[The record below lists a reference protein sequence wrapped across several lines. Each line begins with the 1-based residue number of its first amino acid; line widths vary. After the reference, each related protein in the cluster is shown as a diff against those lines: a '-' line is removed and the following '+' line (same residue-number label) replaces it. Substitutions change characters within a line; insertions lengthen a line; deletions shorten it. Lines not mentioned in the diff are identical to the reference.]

1 MMLIASLESSILLTA
16 NAQSDEKSEKS
27 ADTEKSDEKSEKSAD
42 TEKSDEKSEK
52 SADTEKSDA
61 DSSNNTEINVPVAK
75 MVYQNKSYEMSPF
88 VVMDN
93 ENLEKINFPH
103 LPDDFEPEVTIS
115 PEDTIS
121 FSFLTKPREINAFF
135 IDYDADTT
143 EMTPL
148 HRVGK
153 TQFSFGDVYGP
164 NTLELRVIY
173 PDGKYVTYTCLIE
186 VDKPEVQ
193 EVALDSS
200 NISTMSTDD
209 NNIMST
215 DMLNISTMSTDDNN
229 IMSTDM
235 LNSNNN
241 DDDSY
246 QSFESN
252 DPDSSGFGQVSP
264 TEEHVVNQ
272 YDNLVNS
279 TNGQHHEELNFPNS
293 EQQSTK
299 TCEYN
304 EIPIMDVQTDTNNV
318 NNTNGNST
326 ESHKPR
332 WTALDL
338 GQEQYICGLKVS
350 FVNVDNEIKFF
361 TLEFSNDGKKYT
373 AAEYYSSTGTNS
385 PSEIYDLKEG
395 PIKAR
400 FIKITEL
407 DMTESIAW
415 ISDLIVL
422 GNAQL

>member
-1 MMLIASLESSILLTA
+1 MLTA
-16 NAQSDEKSEKS
+16 NAQSDENSEKS
-27 ADTEKSDEKSEKSAD
+27 TDTQSDENSEKS
-42 TEKSDEKSEK
+42 TETKKP
-52 SADTEKSDA
+52 DA
-61 DSSNNTEINVPVAK
+61 DSSNKIEVNVPVAK

-93 ENLEKINFPH
+93 ENLERINFPH

-115 PEDTIS
+115 PEDSIS
-121 FSFLTKPREINAFF
+121 FTFLTKPREINAFF
-135 IDYDADTT
+135 VDYDADTT

-186 VDKPEVQ
+186 VDKPEVK

-200 NISTMSTDD
+200 NISTMSTEDNINAMSTD
-209 NNIMST
+209 NNIVSS
-215 DMLNISTMSTDDNN
+215 DMLNN
-229 IMSTDM
+229 
-235 LNSNNN
+235 NNN
-241 DDDSY
+241 DDAS
-246 QSFESN
+246 QSFES
-252 DPDSSGFGQVSP
+252 DDFDSSSFGQVSP
-264 TEEHVVNQ
+264 TEEHLINQ
-272 YDNLVNS
+272 YDNLVDT
-279 TNGQHHEELNFPNS
+279 TNVQQNEELDFVNS
-293 EQQSTK
+293 EQKSTN

-318 NNTNGNST
+318 NGTNGNST
-326 ESHKPR
+326 ESHTPR

-338 GQEQYICGLKVS
+338 GQEQNICGLKVS
-350 FVNVDNEIKFF
+350 FANVDNEIKFF
-361 TLEFSNDGKKYT
+361 TLEFSNDGENYT
-373 AAEYYSSTGTNS
+373 PAEYYSSTGTNS

-407 DMTESIAW
+407 DITESIQW
-415 ISDLIVL
+415 ISDLVVL
-422 GNAQL
+422 GNAAL

>member
-1 MMLIASLESSILLTA
+1 MMLIASLESTILLTA
-16 NAQSDEKSEKS
+16 NAQSDENTES
-27 ADTEKSDEKSEKSAD
+27 ADS
-42 TEKSDEKSEK
+42 
-52 SADTEKSDA
+52 EKSDA
-61 DSSNNTEINVPVAK
+61 NGSTKMEINVPVAK

-88 VVMDN
+88 VVMEN
-93 ENLEKINFPH
+93 ENLERINFPH
-103 LPDDFEPEVTIS
+103 LPDDFEPVVTIS

-135 IDYDADTT
+135 VDYDADTT

-148 HRVGK
+148 HRIGK
-153 TQFSFGDVYGP
+153 TQFSSADVYGLK
-164 NTLELRVIY
+164 TLELRVIY
-173 PDGKYVTYTCLIE
+173 PDGKYVTYTCLIG

-193 EVALDSS
+193 EVALDS
-200 NISTMSTDD
+200 
-209 NNIMST
+209 NNV
-215 DMLNISTMSTDDNN
+215 STMSTDDNN

-241 DDDSY
+241 DDNSY

-264 TEEHVVNQ
+264 TKEHVANQ
-272 YDNLVNS
+272 YDNLVDT
-279 TNGQHHEELNFPNS
+279 TNGEHHEELNFPNS
-293 EQQSTK
+293 EQQSTQ

-338 GQEQYICGLKVS
+338 GQEQYICGLKIS

-373 AAEYYSSTGTNS
+373 PAEYYSSTGTNS

-407 DMTESIAW
+407 DMTESISW

>member
-1 MMLIASLESSILLTA
+1 MMLITSLESSILLTA
-16 NAQSDEKSEKS
+16 TAQSDEKSEKS
-27 ADTEKSDEKSEKSAD
+27 T
-42 TEKSDEKSEK
+42 
-52 SADTEKSDA
+52 DA
-61 DSSNNTEINVPVAK
+61 KKPNVDSNKMELNVPIAK

-88 VVMDN
+88 VVMEN
-93 ENLEKINFPH
+93 ENLERINFPH

-115 PEDTIS
+115 PEDSIS
-121 FSFLTKPREINAFF
+121 FSFITKPREINAFF
-135 IDYDADTT
+135 VDYDADTT

-153 TQFSFGDVYGP
+153 TQFSFADVYGP

-173 PDGKYVTYTCLIE
+173 PDGKYVTYTCLIQVE
-186 VDKPEVQ
+186 KPEVK

-200 NISTMSTDD
+200 NISTTSTDD
-209 NNIMST
+209 NINIMST
-215 DMLNISTMSTDDNN
+215 DGNN

-241 DDDSY
+241 DNSF

-252 DPDSSGFGQVSP
+252 DPDSSNFGQVSP
-264 TEEHVVNQ
+264 TEEHVVTQ
-272 YDNLVNS
+272 YDNLVNT
-279 TNGQHHEELNFPNS
+279 TNGQQHKELDFFNS
-293 EQQSTK
+293 EHQSTN

-338 GQEQYICGLKVS
+338 GQEQNICGLKVS
-350 FVNVDNEIKFF
+350 FANVNNEIKFF
-361 TLEFSNDGKKYT
+361 TLEFSNDGENYT
-373 AAEYYSSTGTNS
+373 PAEYYSSTGTNS
-385 PSEIYDLKEG
+385 PSEIYDLKDG

-400 FIKITEL
+400 FIKISEL
-407 DMTESIAW
+407 DITESIQW

-422 GNAQL
+422 GNTNL

>member
-16 NAQSDEKSEKS
+16 NAQ
-27 ADTEKSDEKSEKSAD
+27 
-42 TEKSDEKSEK
+42 SDEKSEK

-215 DMLNISTMSTDDNN
+215 DMLN
-229 IMSTDM
+229 
-235 LNSNNN
+235 SNNN
-241 DDDSY
+241 DDNSY

-279 TNGQHHEELNFPNS
+279 KNGQHHEELNFPNS

>member
-1 MMLIASLESSILLTA
+1 MMLITSLESSILLTA
-16 NAQSDEKSEKS
+16 TAESDEKSEKS
-27 ADTEKSDEKSEKSAD
+27 ADTKKAD
-42 TEKSDEKSEK
+42 VESNT
-52 SADTEKSDA
+52 DA
-61 DSSNNTEINVPVAK
+61 DSNTDVESNTDADSNTDVESIKMEINVPVAK

-88 VVMDN
+88 VVMEN
-93 ENLEKINFPH
+93 ENLERINFPH

-115 PEDTIS
+115 SEDSIS
-121 FSFLTKPREINAFF
+121 FSFITKPREINAFYV
-135 IDYDADTT
+135 DYDADTT

-153 TQFSFGDVYGP
+153 TQFSFADVYGP

-173 PDGKYVTYTCLIE
+173 PDGKYVTYTCLVE
-186 VDKPEVQ
+186 VEKPEVK

-209 NNIMST
+209 NIN
-215 DMLNISTMSTDDNN
+215 TMSTNDNN

-235 LNSNNN
+235 LNSNKN
-241 DDDSY
+241 DENSY

-252 DPDSSGFGQVSP
+252 DPDSSSFRQVSP
-264 TEEHVVNQ
+264 TEEHVVTQ
-272 YDNLVNS
+272 YDNLVDTTNGLQHKELDFFNSEHQS
-279 TNGQHHEELNFPNS
+279 TN
-293 EQQSTK
+293 

-338 GQEQYICGLKVS
+338 GQEQNICGLKVS
-350 FVNVDNEIKFF
+350 FANVDNEIKFF
-361 TLEFSNDGKKYT
+361 TLEFSNDGENYT
-373 AAEYYSSTGTNS
+373 PAEYYSSTGTNS
-385 PSEIYDLKEG
+385 PSEIYDLKDG

-400 FIKITEL
+400 FIKISEL
-407 DMTESIAW
+407 DITESIQW

-422 GNAQL
+422 GNTDL